1 MHRLTLNNGEF
12 HLNTITRPNSPE
24 LDAIL
29 GQPFECLDK
38 GFVRVIDYMGNDAA
52 IVQMARVSYGEGT
65 KTVNEDRGLI
75 RYLMRHDH
83 TSPFEGCELKL
94 HLKMPIFIAR
104 QWIRHRMASLNEY
117 SGRYSVMKD
126 EFYFPHQANIA
137 VQSEEN
143 KQGRGAAMDIETAE
157 RFLETLQGACTH
169 SYADYQDAIEA
180 GVSREVARIGLP
192 LNLYTEF
199 YWKIDLHNLLHFL
212 RLRADSHAQYEI
224 RVYAETIKDI
234 VRQWVPHTYEAAVD
248 YRFNAVKLSAGA
260 IDAVRHLITNTT
272 GKDLALFIRM
282 LEENGIRGR
291 ELKETKAI
299 FGILEA

>member
-1 MHRLTLNNGEF
+1 MSK
-12 HLNTITRPNSPE
+12 ITRPSVAA

-29 GQPFECLDK
+29 GDQIKCLDK
-38 GFVRVIDYMGNDAA
+38 GFVRVIDYMGDDAS
-52 IVQMARVSYGEGT
+52 IVQMARVSYGDGT

-126 EFYFPHQANIA
+126 EFYFPEVKDVA
-137 VQSEEN
+137 VQSETN
-143 KQGRGAAMDIETAE
+143 KQGRGEAMDVETAAV
-157 RFLETLQGACTH
+157 FLNNLAVTC
-169 SYADYQDAIEA
+169 ADAYMQYDEAIEN
-180 GVSREVARIGLP
+180 GVSREISRIGLP

-224 RVYAETIKDI
+224 RVYANVIKNI
-234 VRQWVPHTYEAAVD
+234 VNTWVPLTAEAAED

-260 IDAVRHLITNTT
+260 IDAIRHLITNTT
-272 GKDLALFIRM
+272 GNDLAIFIRM
-282 LEENGIRGR
+282 LEENGIKGR
-291 ELKETKAI
+291 ELAEVKATL
-299 FGILEA
+299 GILN